1 MEIKADTPEEY
12 VGQLPEDR
20 KEAFIK
26 LRQVIKENLPVGFKE
41 VISYGM
47 LGYVVPHS
55 LYPKGYHVDS
65 KLPLPFIN
73 IASQKSHIAIYHMG
87 LYADENLLSWFVA
100 EYAKLGI
107 VKLNMGKS
115 CIRFKKPDHIPY
127 DLIAELFGK
136 ITPQQWIGIYE
147 SNK

>member
-1 MEIKADTPEEY
+1 MDVEANTPEEY
-12 VGQLPEDR
+12 IEALPDDR
-20 KEAFIK
+20 KEVIAK
-26 LRQVIKENLPVGFKE
+26 LRQVIKENLPLGFEE

-73 IASQKSHIAIYHMG
+73 VASQKNHIAIYHMG
-87 LYADENLLSWFVA
+87 LYADNKLLDWFVA
-100 EYAKLGI
+100 EYAKLGM

-115 CIRFKKPDHIPY
+115 CIRFKKIEHIPFK
-127 DLIAELFGK
+127 LIEELVRK
-136 ITPQQWIGIYE
+136 ITPQQWIKTYE
-147 SNK
+147 SR